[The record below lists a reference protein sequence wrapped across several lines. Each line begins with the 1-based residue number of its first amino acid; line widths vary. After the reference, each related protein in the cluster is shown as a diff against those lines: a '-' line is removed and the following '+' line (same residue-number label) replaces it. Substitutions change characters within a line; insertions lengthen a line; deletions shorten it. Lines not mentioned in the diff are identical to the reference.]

1 MITTRTARQC
11 GQADYGWLQAR
22 YTFSFGHYF
31 DPKLLG
37 YASLRVLNQEVLAP
51 GAAFQPRT
59 YPKVDILNVILD
71 GEAEYR
77 DSEGN
82 HVQASAG
89 EALLLSTQP
98 GVSYSEHNISK
109 DKPLTRMQLWLDACP
124 QRENPLIQKLALNMG
139 KQQLIASPD
148 GTEGSLQLRQQ
159 VWLHHIVLAKGE
171 SANFQL
177 HGPRAYL
184 QSIHG
189 QFHAITHHEEK
200 AALTCGDG
208 AFIRDE
214 ANITLVA
221 DSPLRALLIDLP
233 VYREKMMSKKSAKK
247 RQSVKPVVAK
257 ETTRATKNFGYEEM
271 LSELEA
277 IVADAE
283 TRLAEDEAAA

>member
-1 MITTRTARQC
+1 MNASDLNKLKKI
-11 GQADYGWLQAR
+11 
-22 YTFSFGHYF
+22 FSALELPMNPDESLNYDAFGR
-31 DPKLLG
+31 L
-37 YASLRVLNQEVLAP
+37 
-51 GAAFQPRT
+51 
-59 YPKVDILNVILD
+59 I
-71 GEAEYR
+71 EYEL
-77 DSEGN
+77 SIGVEGFYCMG
-82 HVQASAG
+82 SSG

-98 GVSYSEHNISK
+98 GVSYSEHNLSK

-139 KQQLIASPD
+139 KQQLIASPE
-148 GTEGSLQLRQQ
+148 GAMGSLQLRQQ
-159 VWLHHIVLAKGE
+159 VWLHHIVLDKGE

-189 QFHAITHHEEK
+189 KFHALTHHEEK

-233 VYREKMMSKKSAKK
+233 V
-247 RQSVKPVVAK
+247 
-257 ETTRATKNFGYEEM
+257 
-271 LSELEA
+271 
-277 IVADAE
+277 
-283 TRLAEDEAAA
+283 

>member
-1 MITTRTARQC
+1 MITTRTAKQC

-31 DPKLLG
+31 DQKLLG

-51 GAAFQPRT
+51 GASFQPRT
-59 YPKVDILNVILD
+59 FPKVDILNIILE

-82 HVQASAG
+82 HVRASTG

-98 GVSYSEHNISK
+98 GVSYSEHNPSK
-109 DKPLTRMQLWLDACP
+109 DQPLTRMQLWLDACP
-124 QRENPLIQKLALNMG
+124 ERENPLIQKVEILPQATQLLAT
-139 KQQLIASPD
+139 PD
-148 GTEGSLQLRQQ
+148 GSSNSLQLRQQ
-159 VWLHHIVLAKGE
+159 VWLHHIDLCAGE
-171 SANFQL
+171 RLSFQL

-189 QFHAITHHEEK
+189 TVHAISHRDEK
-200 AALTCGDG
+200 QILTCGDG

-214 ANITLVA
+214 ANVTLVA

-233 VYREKMMSKKSAKK
+233 V
-247 RQSVKPVVAK
+247 
-257 ETTRATKNFGYEEM
+257 
-271 LSELEA
+271 
-277 IVADAE
+277 
-283 TRLAEDEAAA
+283 